1 MKRVVI
7 TGFGIISPIG
17 NDETSI
23 TDSLKNGVSGL
34 KINQDYLDN
43 GMRCHVSGPVEADF
57 SLIDRKA
64 MRFMSETAG
73 YSFLATQDAV
83 KDAGLTE
90 ADLDNTETGV
100 VVGSGTGSSREL
112 KRVIEAASENGVKK
126 IGPYSVTK
134 TMSNTTSAAISTF
147 FKTKG
152 VSYSIAS
159 ACTTSLHC
167 ISHGYDL
174 IRFSKQKTI
183 IAGGS
188 EDVHWTGSIMFDAMG
203 ALSTKYNDNPASAS
217 RPYDVGRD
225 GFVPSGGAGIVI
237 LEELEAAKKRGAK
250 IYGEIVST
258 FETSDGYSLVSPSGE
273 GALRCMRGLEFNG
286 KIDYINTHGTSTP
299 VGDITELNA
308 IKEAFGTSL
317 PSISSTK
324 SLTGHTLGAAGVHEI
339 IFGLMMMKYNF
350 VSGSANIENLDPEA
364 EGFPIAFESIDK
376 KIDSFLS
383 NSFGFGGTN
392 GSIVIKKV

>member
-23 TDSLKNGVSGL
+23 TDSLRNGSSGL
-34 KINQDYLDN
+34 KINQDYIDN

-112 KRVIEAASENGVKK
+112 KRVVETASENGVKK

-174 IRFSKQKTI
+174 IRFGKQKTI

-225 GFVPSGGAGIVI
+225 GFIPSGGAGIVI

-273 GALRCMRGLEFNG
+273 GALRCMRGLKFDG

-299 VGDITELNA
+299 VGDITELDA
-308 IKEAFGTSL
+308 IKEAFGASL

-339 IFGLMMMKYNF
+339 IYGLMMMKYNF

-364 EGFPIAFESIDK
+364 EGFPIAFESMDK
-376 KIDSFLS
+376 NIGCFLS

-392 GSIVIKKV
+392 GSIVIKEV

>member
-23 TDSLKNGVSGL
+23 TDSLRNGSSGL
-34 KINQDYLDN
+34 KINQDYIDN

-112 KRVIEAASENGVKK
+112 KRVVETASENGVKK

-174 IRFSKQKTI
+174 IRFGKQKTI

-225 GFVPSGGAGIVI
+225 GFIPSGGAGIVI

-273 GALRCMRGLEFNG
+273 GALRCMRGLKFDG

-308 IKEAFGTSL
+308 IKEAFGASL

-339 IFGLMMMKYNF
+339 IYGLMMMKYNF

-364 EGFPIAFESIDK
+364 EGFPIAFESMDK
-376 KIDSFLS
+376 NIGCFLS

-392 GSIVIKKV
+392 GSIVIKEV